1 MNHENLLRENI
12 RKAVDIYFKRNNES
26 VIKSLLEENKLR
38 RHIRMMLLEA
48 ATEDPTADVHENTG
62 INTLKDLLKNTNVLQ
77 TLRETY
83 KTLTTNIE
91 QRKSFRA
98 HIISWIKDSLIPI
111 QLNDAAPLSEQTID
125 IDIEPSVS
133 DQDKFIDA
141 EDGGPKDEEPLGPG
155 DGGNDEL
162 STLPGEDKT
171 GRNKAERVYKSIEK
185 SIIDYYAVLDND
197 EDQEMYYDYLI
208 ANIKLYFDKWEKEMS
223 PNPEEPTNDEYES
236 AANPA
241 EEAPAI

>member
-111 QLNDAAPLSEQTID
+111 KLNDAAPLSEQTID
-125 IDIEPSVS
+125 IDIIC
-133 DQDKFIDA
+133 F
-141 EDGGPKDEEPLGPG
+141 
-155 DGGNDEL
+155 
-162 STLPGEDKT
+162 
-171 GRNKAERVYKSIEK
+171 
-185 SIIDYYAVLDND
+185 
-197 EDQEMYYDYLI
+197 
-208 ANIKLYFDKWEKEMS
+208 
-223 PNPEEPTNDEYES
+223 
-236 AANPA
+236 
-241 EEAPAI
+241 